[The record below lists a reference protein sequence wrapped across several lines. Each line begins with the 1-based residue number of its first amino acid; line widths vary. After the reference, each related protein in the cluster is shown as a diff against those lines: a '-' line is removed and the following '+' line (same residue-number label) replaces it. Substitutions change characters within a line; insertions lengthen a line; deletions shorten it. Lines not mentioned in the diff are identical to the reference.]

1 MKELL
6 PLTPEQLA
14 RAEKLLRNP
23 PAGSPIEAAREFGI
37 DLTLVISQ
45 LRLIPEER
53 VRARHEASVVAE
65 MVRGAARHKRG

>member
-23 PAGSPIEAAREFGI
+23 PAGSSIEAAREFGI

-45 LRLIPEER
+45 LRLTPEER
-53 VRARHEASVVAE
+53 VRAMHEASVAAE
-65 MVRGAARHKRG
+65 MVRGAARHKHG